1 MNAHVLLYASVVL
14 CWLSEATGTWGQI
27 RGRRGGRSSEAGEG
41 GARHQKRQAA
51 GSGGR
56 VFGDDKPPG
65 DTPPQSQFLEAKG
78 VASAL
83 PPDHVPLAELLRP
96 IGLAIR
102 VLAAERG
109 VWARLPGV
117 WARLPMFRLSG

>member
-1 MNAHVLLYASVVL
+1 METDQGTG
-14 CWLSEATGTWGQI
+14 EAGLV
-27 RGRRGGRSSEAGEG
+27 RAEAGEG
-41 GARHQKRQAA
+41 GAARHQKRQAA

-83 PPDHVPLAELLRP
+83 PPDHVPLTELLRP
-96 IGLAIR
+96 IGLALC
-102 VLAAERG
+102 VLAAESG